1 VLIRQNKRKKI
12 VRERTKEARHSP
24 PSFLLR
30 RLYSGLLSHENRLNN
45 GGAHCY
51 KNYYTKTVN
60 KSGDNSFVFNPI
72 PAIISAASPRE
83 TIPATT
89 ESKPFQENL
98 ANFASNAAPAS
109 FVNTAKHLMHYYP
122 NMPEYAKKFDG
133 SHDKKIDKNKR

>member
-1 VLIRQNKRKKI
+1 MKI
-12 VRERTKEARHSP
+12 A
-24 PSFLLR
+24 F
-30 RLYSGLLSHENRLNN
+30 NN

-72 PAIISAASPRE
+72 PAIISVASPRE

-98 ANFASNAAPAS
+98 ANFAPNAAPAS
-109 FVNTAKHLMHYYP
+109 FVNTAKHLIQSLAK
-122 NMPEYAKKFDG
+122 YARVRQ
-133 SHDKKIDKNKR
+133 KIRRLPR

>member
-1 VLIRQNKRKKI
+1 MKI
-12 VRERTKEARHSP
+12 A
-24 PSFLLR
+24 FN
-30 RLYSGLLSHENRLNN
+30 NR
-45 GGAHCY
+45 GAHCY

-98 ANFASNAAPAS
+98 ANFAPNAAPGS

-122 NMPEYAKKFDG
+122 NMPGYAKKFDG
-133 SHDKKIDKNKR
+133 SHDKKLTKTKDKFTMITNHFSYKKLVNYPFK